1 MKKIWGSAFIA
12 LTLFLVSF
20 SPPYSIEEVVTA
32 IRGGNAG
39 QLAKFLDNRID
50 ITLPGKSDNYSKN
63 QAEMILK
70 DFFTQNSVQN
80 FQIKHKGDNSDGS
93 QFCIGT
99 LKTKNGDFRTK
110 FFMKMRGDKQVIQ
123 EMEFQPTE

>member
-1 MKKIWGSAFIA
+1 MKKIMGSAFIA

-20 SPPYSIEEVVTA
+20 SPIYSIEEVVTA

-39 QLAKFLDNRID
+39 QLAKYFDSRID
-50 ITLPGKSDNYSKN
+50 ITLPGKSDNYSRN
-63 QAEMILK
+63 QGEMILK
-70 DFFTQNSVQN
+70 DFFTQNGVQN

-123 EMEFQPTE
+123 EIEFQPSE